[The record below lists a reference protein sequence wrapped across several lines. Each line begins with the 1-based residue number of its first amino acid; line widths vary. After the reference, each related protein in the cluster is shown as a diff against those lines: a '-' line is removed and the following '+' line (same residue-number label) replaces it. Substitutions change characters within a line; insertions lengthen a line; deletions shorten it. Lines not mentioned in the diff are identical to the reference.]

1 MKNTIRVH
9 STSLCHAP
17 GIFKWAIHSHNVAWK
32 VDFIH
37 AIFQGGIT
45 KDEARAIVSD
55 PSIVSVNHDGE
66 YIEYIRE

>member
-1 MKNTIRVH
+1 MKNTIRLH

-17 GIFKWAIHSHNVAWK
+17 GIFRWAIHSQDVKWR

-55 PSIVSVNHDGE
+55 PSIVCINDDEE
-66 YIEYIRE
+66 YIEYIRK